1 MEDSV
6 VIESDLLNSSDIE
19 EVTVVEELRVASGES
34 DGDVVRENDR
44 SSDKLPVTLSESDAE
59 TVSVADPSSLCV
71 IVKLLVSDLLFS
83 IVADPEI
90 VTLIETDADLDFD
103 DSSELVTDVV
113 SGDEEVRDIDEE
125 ASRLKVTDIVV
136 LALFDTESNDVGLID
151 RDGSSVAEPDGLPD
165 IVSESSLDSSCVRD
179 AEFGLAVIVVSEL
192 GEEELVIVK
201 DVVLVRRLA
210 STEQAKSTRDM
221 TILTM
226 YNEDLIHGQCSMNL

>member
-1 MEDSV
+1 MRLLRR
-6 VIESDLLNSSDIE
+6 DLRRRTRERSFLGQTSR
-19 EVTVVEELRVASGES
+19 TQRV
-34 DGDVVRENDR
+34 RR
-44 SSDKLPVTLSESDAE
+44 R

-71 IVKLLVSDLLFS
+71 IVILLVSDLLFS

-210 STEQAKSTRDM
+210 STEQAKSNSTRDM

-226 YNEDLIHGQCSMNL
+226 YNLKISFTGNVDNLWDRVY